1 MLRTAHLSGTHGL
14 LAAAM
19 AMLATSPSAG
29 PVVVRTRAFED
40 FAPTLRMPVFDAEPL
55 RKGKWPR
62 RAEQSARLKAKRRG
76 H

>member
-1 MLRTAHLSGTHGL
+1 MLSTARLTGSTRL

-29 PVVVRTRAFED
+29 PVVVRNPGFEQ
-40 FAPTLRMPVFDAEPL
+40 FGLNWFPSPVFLGQPKE
-55 RKGKWPR
+55 GKRPR
-62 RAEQSARLKAKRRG
+62 RVEQSARLKAKRRG